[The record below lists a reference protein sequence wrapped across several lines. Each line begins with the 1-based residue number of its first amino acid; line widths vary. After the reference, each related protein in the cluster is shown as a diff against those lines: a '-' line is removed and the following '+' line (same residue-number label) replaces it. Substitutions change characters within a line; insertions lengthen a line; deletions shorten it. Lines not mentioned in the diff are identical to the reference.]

1 MKDNVINLV
10 CIFAYYWAVVI
21 LLPGIAFSTLFRTG
35 NRIKSFFATFVFGN
49 FVVINLVFV
58 LAFLKIYNSYT
69 FISGYCFVMGG
80 MICFC
85 RYRQM
90 KSVLNQLKNVD
101 RQYADGVLKKRS
113 ILKKGIA
120 KFISKIKKKRFNAW
134 IAVESIII
142 ISILV
147 WVVFIL
153 GYRVLVLESFS
164 APDEEV
170 HLQWVQSLLNNK
182 IYHSGIYPFGMHNL
196 VSALCLLTGKTAAQV
211 LKYFGVVVSTTGF
224 LICYLAVRAFTKNK
238 IAALTAFAF
247 VFTTN
252 LFSQESFS
260 RFQFPVPHE
269 FAIPFFI
276 ILTCFL
282 VWYLQ
287 NGEISNLILFG
298 ACVSLTL
305 FSHFHTAIVAAIFC
319 LCAAVV
325 YIVHIFKSGKY
336 KYILICGLV
345 SVLIGI
351 WPVLVGIAQGTEF
364 EQSMA
369 WAVSVI
375 QGHDNLSQQN
385 ERQEEELG
393 VEEEEQEEEKTYPL
407 FSKEVLEE
415 LTEYSYS
422 NTTFTKC
429 ILIVLGI
436 GFLIFLI
443 RIILKRND
451 EEKCVRFS
459 YYIFAIVFF
468 ILMVSEI
475 VGLPVLIYPT
485 RLVSYLFWITCFII
499 ASPMEEIY
507 RMVETWKS
515 TRIAVLCLTGG
526 LLICGEICVYKN
538 ELCTKIPVFYYF
550 QTTGANRTVNRI
562 IDTYPR
568 NSWTVVSVVT
578 ETSMVY
584 RDGFHYEWIDFLE
597 EVEGGKSIKIPT
609 EYVFFIVEKMPIQKY
624 GIRFDSEDPILTNR
638 STIDI
643 NDAYLDLEYEE
654 NREDYYKY
662 QREIIMAKAQK
673 YINTM
678 RVQYPL
684 EFSVYYEDDEVAV
697 YRLKQNEGYNEL
709 SVPYK

>member
-10 CIFAYYWAVVI
+10 CIFAYYWIFVV
-21 LLPGIAFSTLFRTG
+21 LLPWIVTGTLFCIA
-35 NRIKSFFATFVFGN
+35 NRIKSFFAAFIFGN
-49 FVVINLVFV
+49 FVVINLVFG
-58 LAFLKIYNSYT
+58 LAFLKIYNRYT
-69 FISGYCFVMGG
+69 FILGYFIIMVGV
-80 MICFC
+80 FC
-85 RYRQM
+85 LSRYRQA
-90 KSVLNQLKNVD
+90 KLVLNRLRNVD
-101 RQYADGVLKKRS
+101 RQYKDGVLKKRS
-113 ILKKGIA
+113 VIKKGIG
-120 KFISKIKKKRFNAW
+120 KFFTKIKKKKFNVW

-142 ISILV
+142 VAILV
-147 WVVFIL
+147 WVVSVL
-153 GYRVLVLESFS
+153 GYRSLVLESFS

-196 VSALCLLTGKTAAQV
+196 VSSLCLLTGKTAAQV

-238 IAALTAFAF
+238 IAALTAFTF

-282 VWYLQ
+282 IWYLQ
-287 NGEISNLILFG
+287 DGERSNLILFG

-319 LCAAVV
+319 VCAAVV

-336 KYILICGLV
+336 KYIFLCGMV

-351 WPVLVGIAQGTEF
+351 WPVLIGMVQGIEF

-369 WAVSVI
+369 WAVSVM

-385 ERQEEELG
+385 ERQEEEFG
-393 VEEEEQEEEKTYPL
+393 EEEEEEEDKTYPL
-407 FSKEVLEE
+407 FSKEVLRD
-415 LTEYSYS
+415 LTDHSYS
-422 NTTFTKC
+422 NLKYTEFILVTLCAGVILFIIR
-429 ILIVLGI
+429 ILI
-436 GFLIFLI
+436 
-443 RIILKRND
+443 KR
-451 EEKCVRFS
+451 KCDGALDRLP
-459 YYIFAIVFF
+459 YYIFSIAIL
-468 ILMVSEI
+468 IMMVCEI
-475 VGLPVLIYPT
+475 IGLPVLIYST
-485 RLVSYLFWITCFII
+485 RLVSYLFWVTCFII
-499 ASPMEEIY
+499 ASPMEELY
-507 RMVETWKS
+507 RMVEKWKS

-526 LLICGEICVYKN
+526 LLISGETYIYKN
-538 ELCTKIPVFYYF
+538 QLYTKIPLFYYF
-550 QTTGANRTVNRI
+550 QTTGTNRAVSRI

-597 EVEGGKSIKIPT
+597 EVEEGKSIKIPT
-609 EYVFFIVEKMPIQKY
+609 KYVFFIVEKMPIQKY
-624 GIRFDSEDPILTNR
+624 GWYFEPEDTILKNR
-638 STIDI
+638 TKTDI
-643 NDAYLDLEYEE
+643 NDAYKDLEYEE

-709 SVPYK
+709 SIPYK